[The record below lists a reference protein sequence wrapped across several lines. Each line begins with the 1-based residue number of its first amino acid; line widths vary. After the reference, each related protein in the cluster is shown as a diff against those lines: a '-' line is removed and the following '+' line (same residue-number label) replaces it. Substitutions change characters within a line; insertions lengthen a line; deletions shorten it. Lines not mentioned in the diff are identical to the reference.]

1 VREHTKVEVAME
13 ILSMCMASAI
23 ENNNN
28 EMVDEIVNLKQKIYQ
43 GNMRDIEKIIKKYG
57 KQVKDALEDSNE

>member
-1 VREHTKVEVAME
+1 MREHTKVEVAME

>member
-23 ENNNN
+23 ANNDN
-28 EMVDEIVNLKQKIYQ
+28 EMFEEILNLKQKVYQ
-43 GNMRDIEKIIKKYG
+43 GNMRDIEIIIKKYG
-57 KQVKDALEDSNE
+57 KQVKDALEDSDE